1 MIFPGPITCHDL
13 KNLEDGWSLLN
24 VFETPEFQACISKS
38 LTTQTFHLIALP
50 ASLPQNV
57 SHTKSIMLPTKC
69 LFSRWSCFCSWS
81 HHSPSP
87 GSEPQSSLNVPSLDS
102 HREIHR
108 FSQLY
113 FCSSNT
119 LITVR
124 SLLTSWCLDPP
135 WNLIFSFF
143 VHPVASSHSGSG
155 KLKPYHSWVQNVSM
169 LFTAYWKA
177 LHPIPVCVCVCCRGM
192 GSSGQGRHSTHT
204 TKQFLDASCISCNST
219 QFWLTL
225 YLAIASDSTGL
236 SLTRCPPLQ
245 MSIANPGCHLYFW
258 PAG

>member
-24 VFETPEFQACISKS
+24 VFETPEFQAYISKS

-135 WNLIFSFF
+135 
-143 VHPVASSHSGSG
+143 
-155 KLKPYHSWVQNVSM
+155 LKPNIFLLCSSCGFFPQWLWEIETISF
-169 LFTAYWKA
+169 LSSKR
-177 LHPIPVCVCVCCRGM
+177 LHAFYCLLKGSAPNSSVCVCVL
-192 GSSGQGRHSTHT
+192 SGDGEQWAR
-204 TKQFLDASCISCNST
+204 
-219 QFWLTL
+219 
-225 YLAIASDSTGL
+225 
-236 SLTRCPPLQ
+236 
-245 MSIANPGCHLYFW
+245 
-258 PAG
+258 

>member
-155 KLKPYHSWVQNVSM
+155 KLKPYHSWAQNVSM

-177 LHPIPVCVCVCCRGM
+177 LHPIPVCVCVCAHVCVCVVGGWGAVGKVDIPPTPPSNSWM
-192 GSSGQGRHSTHT
+192 PAAYPVIQLNFDSLSTW
-204 TKQFLDASCISCNST
+204 Q
-219 QFWLTL
+219 
-225 YLAIASDSTGL
+225 
-236 SLTRCPPLQ
+236 
-245 MSIANPGCHLYFW
+245 
-258 PAG
+258 